1 MNRLSRLMFVLA
13 LALAGAGPAPA
24 QAPPQAPKPS
34 PDHKKLEYYVGR
46 WTLESDVK
54 ASPFGPAGKNTGTEE
69 VELGPGGFFAV
80 FRDDVKGPAGPMKAT
95 GILGY
100 DGGAKNYTYYGV
112 DSNGGVNVGTG
123 KVAGNVWTWN
133 TESKVAGKLVKGRA
147 TASITSPSSYTF
159 KFEIADDKGAFIT
172 IEEGKAMKTK

>member
-1 MNRLSRLMFVLA
+1 MKSLPRVIIGVAFA
-13 LALAGAGPAPA
+13 LAAGVPVPA
-24 QAPPQAPKPS
+24 QAPAQSPRPS
-34 PDHKKLEYYVGR
+34 PDHKKLEYYVGK
-46 WTLESDVK
+46 WVLESDVK

-69 VELGPGGFFAV
+69 VELGPGGFFV
-80 FRDDVKGPAGPMKAT
+80 IFHDDIKGPAPTKAT

-112 DSNGGVNVGTG
+112 DSSGNVNVGTG

-133 TESKVAGKLVKGRA
+133 TESKVAGKLIKGRA
-147 TASITSPSSYTF
+147 TISIASPSSYTY

-172 IEEGKAMKTK
+172 IEDGKATKTK